1 MKKWVVF
8 VLVAV
13 LAMSMIA
20 CQKEENVVY
29 VYNWGD
35 YIDTN
40 ILEKFEE
47 ETGIKVVYEMYET
60 NELMY
65 TKLKNGG
72 NRYDVCIP
80 SDYMITK
87 MIDEDM
93 IQKLDFSK
101 IDLYDNIGQA
111 YKNQAFDPDNAYSVP
126 YFFGTNG
133 ILYNTDMVKEDVDS
147 WNILWDENYKNQI
160 LMNNSQRDSIM
171 VALKLLGYS
180 MNTTNQNELD
190 EAKELLLQQRDLVLA
205 YVVDNGKDMMLNEE
219 AAFLVTWN
227 GDAIQMMS
235 EKDNLAYAIPKEGS
249 NVWIDSMVVPKNAD
263 NVDNAHKFINF
274 MLRPDIAFLNTDY
287 VGYSTPN
294 IKAFEMLDEEMQLN
308 KVAYPDLNT
317 LEHMEVFIDLGDAIK
332 LYNDLWLEI
341 TSQ

>member
-1 MKKWVVF
+1 MKKWI
-8 VLVAV
+8 AI
-13 LAMSMIA
+13 MMIA
-20 CQKEENVVY
+20 VVAMIAIGCSKDENVVY

-35 YIDTN
+35 YIDED
-40 ILEKFEE
+40 ILDQFTE
-47 ETGIKVVYEMYET
+47 ETGIKVIYDFYET

-72 NRYDVCIP
+72 SQYDVCIP

-87 MIDEDM
+87 MINEDM
-93 IQKLDFSK
+93 LQELDFSK
-101 IDLYDNIGQA
+101 LDLYDNIGQV
-111 YKNQAFDPDNAYSVP
+111 YKDQAFDPYNKYSVP

-133 ILYNTDMVKEDVDS
+133 ILYNTDVVQEPVDS
-147 WNILWDENYKNQI
+147 WEILWDEKYAGQI

-180 MNTTNQNELD
+180 MNTTNLAELE
-190 EAKELLLQQRDLVLA
+190 EAKDLLLAQRELVLA

-227 GDAIQMMS
+227 GDAVQMMW
-235 EKDNLAYAIPKEGS
+235 EKDNLDYAIPKEGS
-249 NVWIDSMVVPKNAD
+249 NIWIDSMVIPENAQ
-263 NVDNAHKFINF
+263 NVDNAHTFINF
-274 MLRPDIAFLNTDY
+274 MLRADIAFKNTDY

-294 IKAFEMLDEEMQLN
+294 VKAFEMLDEEMKNN
-308 KVAYPDLNT
+308 KIAYPDLESLND
-317 LEHMEVFIDLGDAIK
+317 MEVFIDLGDDIK
-332 LYNDLWLEI
+332 LYNDIWLEI

>member
-1 MKKWVVF
+1 MKKILVLF
-8 VLVAV
+8 LVAV
-13 LAMSMIA
+13 MAISMIS
-20 CQKEENVVY
+20 CQSKDEVVY

-35 YIDTN
+35 YIDEN
-40 ILEKFEE
+40 IIDMFEE
-47 ETGIKVVYEMYET
+47 ETGIKVVYEMFET

-72 NRYDVCIP
+72 NQYDVCVP

-87 MIDEDM
+87 MINEDM
-93 IQKLDFSK
+93 IQKIDFSK
-101 IDLYDNIGQA
+101 IDQYENIGSE
-111 YKNQAFDPDNAYSVP
+111 YKGQAFDPNDEYSVP

-133 ILYNTDMVKEDVDS
+133 ILYNTDMVTDPVDS
-147 WNILWDENYKNQI
+147 WNILWDEKYAGQI

-180 MNTTNQNELD
+180 MNTTDENELE
-190 EAKELLLQQRDLVLA
+190 EAKQLLLDQHELVLA

-227 GDAIQMMS
+227 GDAITLMG

-249 NVWIDSMVVPKNAD
+249 NLWIDSMVIPKDAG
-263 NVDNAHKFINF
+263 NVENAHKFINF
-274 MLRPDIAFLNTDY
+274 MLRPDIALLNTDY

-294 IKAFEMLDEEMQLN
+294 TKAFEMLDDEMKN
-308 KVAYPDLNT
+308 NPAAYPNLNE
-317 LEHMEVFIDLGDAIK
+317 LENMEVFIDLGDAINI
-332 LYNDLWLEI
+332 YNDIWLEI

>member
-1 MKKWVVF
+1 MKKWF
-8 VLVAV
+8 VLILAVAMT
-13 LAMSMIA
+13 LTLMS
-20 CQKEENVVY
+20 CQKDEEVVY

-35 YIDTN
+35 YIEES
-40 ILEKFEE
+40 IIQKFEE
-47 ETGIKVVYEMYET
+47 ETGIKVIYEMYET

-72 NRYDVCIP
+72 NHYDVCIP

-87 MIDEDM
+87 MIKEDM

-101 IDLYDNIGQA
+101 ISLYENIGQA
-111 YKNQAFDPDNAYSVP
+111 YKDQAFDPANEYSVP

-133 ILYNTDMVKEDVDS
+133 ILYNTSMVNDPVDS
-147 WNILWDENYKNQI
+147 WEILWNDSYKGQI

-180 MNTTNQNELD
+180 MNTTNEQELE
-190 EAKELLLQQRDLVLA
+190 EAKQLLLDQRDLVLA
-205 YVVDNGKDMMLNEE
+205 YVVDNGKDMILNDE

-227 GDAIQMMS
+227 GDAIQLMG
-235 EKDNLAYAIPKEGS
+235 EKPELGYAIPKEGS
-249 NVWIDSMVVPKNAD
+249 NVWIDSMVIPNNAE
-263 NVDNAHKFINF
+263 NVDNAHTFINF
-274 MLRPDIAFLNTDY
+274 MLKPEIAYLNTDY

-294 IKAFEMLDEEMQLN
+294 VKAYDMLDEEMKNNQ
-308 KVAYPDLNT
+308 VAYPDLNA
-317 LEHMEVFIDLGDAIK
+317 LNHMEVFIDLGEKIE
-332 LYNDLWLEI
+332 LYNDIWLDI